1 MNKLYLTKN
10 FYLVIALLSILSLI
24 SAIYI
29 EYIIG
34 IKPCKLCLYQ
44 RVPYILS
51 IFLCFIGYGNIKNKI
66 WLYLLITVFLISG
79 VLAGYHVGIENNIFP
94 EFSGCAANNLDIM
107 EKDEL
112 LNSLKNSVPNCKNI
126 NFKLAGFSLATI
138 NLFISSSIVVIS
150 TKLLTNEKN
159 R

>member
-51 IFLCFIGYGNIKNKI
+51 IFLCFIGYGNIKKKI
-66 WLYLLITVFLISG
+66 WLYLLIMVFLISG

-94 EFSGCAANNLDIM
+94 EFSGCTANNLDIM

>member
-66 WLYLLITVFLISG
+66 WLYLLIMVFLISG

-94 EFSGCAANNLDIM
+94 EFSGCTANNLDIM